1 MENKTEMM
9 DVKEVADAMNCS
21 LPTARRIMKQEDFPL
36 IKVGRNFKVSKS
48 AFREWSMK
56 RFGSSVTNDND
67 SEQLKQELKEKERLS
82 QVNAEKIR
90 VEKERS
96 EIKKLLSKIEK
107 SSKALERSS
116 NQAETKHREIFDDL
130 QKALDLLNKNISH
143 MCKSVDSVE
152 NELHY
157 VRHEL
162 ERIQKINKFKSI
174 VLAVIYLSVIFFL
187 IIFTK
192 LLIP

>member
-56 RFGSSVTNDND
+56 GFGSSVTNDND
-67 SEQLKQELKEKERLS
+67 SEQLKQELK
-82 QVNAEKIR
+82 
-90 VEKERS
+90 EKERS